1 MYKIFSKIKK
11 KKLIHVFYR
20 SKKNLDRINLSPNN
34 EFLQA
39 SIIKFKDKKIIKSHH
54 HLKHG
59 IIKLKRPIQESW
71 ILLRGE
77 AKITYFDINNTKL
90 RTFLMKSGDIS
101 ITFHGGHELKVLK
114 KNSILYEYKTGP
126 YKGTSK
132 DLKYF
137 KKNK

>member
-71 ILLRGE
+71 ILLRGA
-77 AKITYFDINNTKL
+77 AKLTYFDINNTKL
-90 RTFLMKSGDIS
+90 KTFLMKSGDIS
-101 ITFHGGHELKVLK
+101 ITFQGGHELQILK
-114 KNSILYEYKTGP
+114 KNSILCEYKTGP
-126 YKGTSK
+126 YNGTSK

-137 KKNK
+137 KK